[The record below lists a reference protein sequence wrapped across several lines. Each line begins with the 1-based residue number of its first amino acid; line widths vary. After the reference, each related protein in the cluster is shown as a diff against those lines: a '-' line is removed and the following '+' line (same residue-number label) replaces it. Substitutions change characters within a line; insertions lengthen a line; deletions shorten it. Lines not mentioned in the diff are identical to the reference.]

1 MDKDQIPFL
10 ENAVLSCSDV
20 EELLDCYLDEEMID
34 PLKKRFEEHTTT
46 CEHCRTMVRDCGNIV
61 QLARTLRDEPIPAE
75 VSLRL
80 REALAER
87 VGHNVIQM
95 RPRLTVVK

>member
-20 EELLDCYLDEEMID
+20 EEQLDCYLDEEMID
-34 PLKKRFEEHTTT
+34 PLKKRFEEHTAT
-46 CEHCRTMVRDCGNIV
+46 CEQCRQMVRDCGNIV
-61 QLARTLRDEPIPAE
+61 QLARTLREEPIPAE

-87 VGHNVIQM
+87 VGHNVLPM